1 MPTATPFK
9 VLGAGNG
16 FGGCLGKVDVSAY
29 DNWVA
34 LTLKQAM
41 NLYWNLSSAN
51 ADFQSSSSGS
61 SSASSLAPASSY
73 SLTKNLLSTKFSVTP
88 EPKERVRSSTTVA
101 PTSATAG
108 IEDHEILEYYQVGGA
123 GGIARFHQVGIVRM
137 YDGSTNNE
145 SNFVGYGATLLYS
158 MNAGSS
164 VGESILTSS
173 ISIRVASFLDGE
185 DEDSS
190 DDQDG
195 SGVNTIHKKT
205 AGQVT
210 LGGMPFR
217 SYTQASMSG
226 PTDLLSPNISASAGS
241 VSASDSIS
249 WTSEFTINGETE
261 SITSTASASNSAS
274 VPSLDFYVYS
284 A

>member
-1 MPTATPFK
+1 MPIAQKFK
-9 VLGAGNG
+9 ALGAGNG
-16 FGGCLGKVDVSAY
+16 FGGCLGKVDVSVY

-51 ADFQSSSSGS
+51 ADFQSRSSGS

-88 EPKERVRSSTTVA
+88 EPKERVRSGTTVS

-108 IEDHEILEYYQVGGA
+108 IEDHEIGDYYQVGSA
-123 GGIARFHQVGIVRM
+123 GGIARFHNVGIVRM
-137 YDGSTNNE
+137 YDGSTNDE
-145 SNFVGYGATLLYS
+145 SNFVGYGTTLLYS
-158 MNAGSS
+158 MNAGAS
-164 VGESILTSS
+164 VGESVLTSS

-205 AGQVT
+205 ASQVT

-217 SYTQASMSG
+217 SHTTALMSG
-226 PTDLLSPNISASAGS
+226 PTDLLSPNILASAGS

-249 WTSEFTINGETE
+249 WTSEFTINEVTET
-261 SITSTASASNSAS
+261 ITSTASASNSAS
-274 VPSLDFYVYS
+274 VPSLDFYIYS